1 MAQQADQP
9 ELEKSLDNMDVQI
22 LYWAAGIVTVGT
34 ALGMLWRLLKPI
46 CNRIH
51 LVMDNIDNFMRDW
64 AGEPAAPGR
73 SAVPG
78 VMERLNRIDGE
89 LKRNGGSSMKD
100 ALNRVERKLEQI
112 DARLDD
118 GAKRFNEIEA
128 NIK

>member
-1 MAQQADQP
+1 MGE
-9 ELEKSLDNMDVQI
+9 ELWGNNMEQMV
-22 LYWAAGIVTVGT
+22 LYWAAGVITVGT
-34 ALGMLWRLLKPI
+34 ALGMIWRLLRPFYA
-46 CNRIH
+46 RIH
-51 LVMDNIDNFMRDW
+51 LLMDNWDSFMRDW

-100 ALNRVERKLEQI
+100 AITRVEKKLETI

-118 GAKRFNEIEA
+118 GNNRFDIIEEK
-128 NIK
+128 IL

>member
-1 MAQQADQP
+1 
-9 ELEKSLDNMDVQI
+9 
-22 LYWAAGIVTVGT
+22 
-34 ALGMLWRLLKPI
+34 
-46 CNRIH
+46 
-51 LVMDNIDNFMRDW
+51 MDNWDSFMRDW

-100 ALNRVERKLEQI
+100 AITRVEKKLETI

-118 GAKRFNEIEA
+118 GNNRFDIIEEK
-128 NIK
+128 IL